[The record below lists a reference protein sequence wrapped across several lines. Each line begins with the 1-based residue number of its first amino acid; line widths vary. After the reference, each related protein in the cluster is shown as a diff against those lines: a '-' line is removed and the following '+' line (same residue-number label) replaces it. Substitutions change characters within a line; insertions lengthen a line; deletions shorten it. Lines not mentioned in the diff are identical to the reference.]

1 MLRVWHRDT
10 ARGAEARD
18 REGHDLPLITAVIAS
33 PKRLGRFD
41 VLVDGEPVA
50 TLSLDAIERL
60 ALHVGAPFGERLSTA
75 VSDEAR
81 RLRTFDRAL
90 ALLAFRA
97 RATREMRQALL
108 RKGEAEADVDSA
120 IEKLLAMGLLDDAA
134 YARQYALAKITGPGF
149 SRRRLQAE
157 LARRGVARDVADAA
171 IAGVLADDQVD
182 AVAVLERVAAKKLR
196 TLDGLEL
203 RTRRRRLYEFLA
215 RRGYD
220 ADEIRVVMERL
231 LPAS

>member
-1 MLRVWHRDT
+1 
-10 ARGAEARD
+10 
-18 REGHDLPLITAVIAS
+18 LPLITAVIAS

-41 VLVDGEPVA
+41 ILVDGKHVA
-50 TLSLDAIERL
+50 TLSLEAIERL
-60 ALHVGAPFGERLSTA
+60 ALHVGASFDERLSIA

-90 ALLAFRA
+90 TMLAFRA
-97 RATREMRQALL
+97 RAAREMRQLLL
-108 RKGEAEADVDSA
+108 RKGEVAADVDYA
-120 IEKLLAMGLLDDAA
+120 IDKLLAMGLLDDAA

-157 LARRGVARDVADAA
+157 LARRGVARDVADSA
-171 IAGVLADDQVD
+171 IADVLADDQVD
-182 AVAVLERVAAKKLR
+182 SVAVLERVAARKLR
-196 TLDGLEL
+196 TLDGLEQ

-231 LPAS
+231 LPAP